1 MKVRDLIKRIETDG
15 WRQVSQEGSHR
26 QYKHP
31 AKPGRVTVPGHP
43 GDDVAI
49 GTLKNIL
56 RKRSWKRSKY
66 VRYTI
71 IIEKAGNN
79 YSAYVP
85 DLPGCITT
93 GPTVE
98 QTKRNMEE
106 AIAFHLRGMRED
118 GEPIPL
124 PNSTADV
131 VEVAA

>member
-1 MKVRDLIKRIETDG
+1 
-15 WRQVSQEGSHR
+15 
-26 QYKHP
+26 
-31 AKPGRVTVPGHP
+31 
-43 GDDVAI
+43 
-49 GTLKNIL
+49 
-56 RKRSWKRSKY
+56 